1 MSRLDASLTAMRAAN
16 QGRSAWLG
24 KKVRCVQRNVGARR
38 ERPSLAG
45 HLFDEEE
52 TDGNDNDDGS
62 IEIDAE

>member
-1 MSRLDASLTAMRAAN
+1 MSRLDGSLTAMRAAN
-16 QGRSAWLG
+16 QGRAVWLG

-45 HLFDEEE
+45 HLSDEE